1 MQDFFVFIFCET
13 RYIFWQ
19 SRFDYD
25 ILDQKCHISHT
36 KEVFMLLEYIAIAVM
51 IAVATFIAIAAIG
64 LGELFGPK
72 KNSEAKSMPYESGMS
87 PYGEGTRRMPVR
99 FYLIAVLFILFDIE
113 VVFFLPWA
121 IAFRK
126 LGMFGLAEMVVFL
139 LILSVGYVY
148 AWKKGALEW
157 E

>member
-1 MQDFFVFIFCET
+1 
-13 RYIFWQ
+13 
-19 SRFDYD
+19 
-25 ILDQKCHISHT
+25 
-36 KEVFMLLEYIAIAVM
+36 MLLEYIAIGVM
-51 IAVATFIAIAAIG
+51 IAVATLIALIAIG

-72 KNSEAKSMPYESGMS
+72 KKSDAKNMPYESGMN

-99 FYLIAVLFILFDIE
+99 FYLVAILFVLFDIE

-121 IAFRK
+121 IAFRQM
-126 LGMFGLAEMVVFL
+126 GVFGLIEMALFIAIL
-139 LILSVGYVY
+139 LVGYVY

>member
-1 MQDFFVFIFCET
+1 
-13 RYIFWQ
+13 
-19 SRFDYD
+19 
-25 ILDQKCHISHT
+25 
-36 KEVFMLLEYIAIAVM
+36 MLFEYIAIAVM
-51 IAVATFIAIAAIG
+51 IIVATVIALIAIG

-72 KNSEAKSMPYESGMS
+72 KKSAAKSMPYESGMT

-99 FYLIAVLFILFDIE
+99 FYMVAVLFILFDIE

-121 IAFRK
+121 VVFRQ
-126 LGMFGLAEMVVFL
+126 LGLFGLIEMGIFIVIL
-139 LILSVGYVY
+139 LVGYVY

>member
-1 MQDFFVFIFCET
+1 
-13 RYIFWQ
+13 
-19 SRFDYD
+19 
-25 ILDQKCHISHT
+25 
-36 KEVFMLLEYIAIAVM
+36 MLLEYIAIGVM
-51 IAVATFIAIAAIG
+51 IAVATLIAFIAIG

-72 KNSEAKSMPYESGMS
+72 KAKSMPYESGMN

-121 IAFRK
+121 IAFRN
-126 LGMFGLAEMVVFL
+126 LGIFGLLEMVVFIVIL
-139 LILSVGYVY
+139 LIGYVY